1 MKFNDANKCQPR
13 IFMISDLAVYNL
25 QKGENFIKSMMS
37 KLVNFNKKFT
47 IRRKIFF
54 NTLEAITL
62 SSC

>member
-13 IFMISDLAVYNL
+13 IFMISDVAVYNL

-47 IRRKIFF
+47 IRRKILI
-54 NTLEAITL
+54 NTI
-62 SSC
+62 